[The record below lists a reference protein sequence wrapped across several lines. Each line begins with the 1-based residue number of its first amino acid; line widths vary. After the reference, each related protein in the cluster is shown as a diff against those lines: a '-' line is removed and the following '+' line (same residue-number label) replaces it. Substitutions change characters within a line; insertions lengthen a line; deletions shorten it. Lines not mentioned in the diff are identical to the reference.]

1 MGGRIAEE
9 ILLGKSRVTGGA
21 SNDMFQATR
30 IAEAM
35 VQELGMSE
43 KVGLRVFS
51 AETLREN
58 QVSDPTKALLGMQK
72 ILEALKSN
80 SLKMFNCQF

>member
-1 MGGRIAEE
+1 
-9 ILLGKSRVTGGA
+9 
-21 SNDMFQATR
+21 
-30 IAEAM
+30 
-35 VQELGMSE
+35 MSLAPLIE
-43 KVGLRVFS
+43 VFS

>member
-1 MGGRIAEE
+1 MIFLGMGGRIAEE

-21 SNDMFQATR
+21 SSDMFQATR

-58 QVSDPTKALLGMQK
+58 QVSDPTKALLGMQ
-72 ILEALKSN
+72 N
-80 SLKMFNCQF
+80 TF